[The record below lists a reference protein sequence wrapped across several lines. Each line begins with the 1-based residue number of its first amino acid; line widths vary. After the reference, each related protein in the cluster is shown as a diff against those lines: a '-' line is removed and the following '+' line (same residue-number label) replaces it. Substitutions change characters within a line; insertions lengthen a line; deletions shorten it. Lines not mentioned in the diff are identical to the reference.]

1 MKQSTTL
8 TLVLFVLILTVS
20 SVLVFKQ
27 DVKPKPKPSYSSYR
41 ANIPRVVERLHEIED
56 VPRVVERL
64 HEIEDV
70 PRVVERYVMNTGH
83 GGMRPNRMSGRP
95 IVGTKRR

>member
-41 ANIPRVVERLHEIED
+41 YRANIPRVVERLHEIED
-56 VPRVVERL
+56 VP
-64 HEIEDV
+64 
-70 PRVVERYVMNTGH
+70 VVERYVMNTGH